1 MRSRKQVRRP
11 DAGPTIPRSRPTR
24 GESMSAKDDLRRL
37 KSIKHVVVLMMENR
51 SFDHMLG
58 YLSLPGGPMPEVDG
72 LKGNESNKD
81 AKGKDYPVFEFPAD
95 RTAFHKPGQPLE
107 ESLDPCHAPD
117 CVAEQLAGGNG
128 GFVKNFIAKKKPS
141 AKDRGLVMGY
151 FTGTHLPVYDHL
163 ARNYC
168 VCDKWHSSVPGDTW
182 PNRLYSLAGHEAETI
197 TASLGGDVASGLGV
211 FGQFA
216 GTTVWPQLKN
226 IPIYDVEAFTRQ
238 LHDDQ
243 WRWYSHDPATLRAA
257 DEHYRQF
264 ALFDRPNFS
273 YFNKKGISLGQQA
286 ADFPILV
293 EDSFLDDAVQGKLRD
308 VSWIDPNFIN
318 LRTFD
323 SNSND
328 DHPPA
333 DVRAGQALVLDLYS
347 ALVNSP
353 AWKDTLLVITYDEH
367 GGFYDHVPPPKVSDG
382 KYKTYG
388 VRVPAL
394 VIGPR
399 VKKGVSKVLFDH
411 TTLIKT
417 ILLRFA
423 DNPAKAVAALGPRVA
438 AANHLGAVLGD
449 APRNDIPDHGDLHTK
464 LDAWRL
470 ESRQAH
476 AGQAAGLAI
485 ASDGAGH
492 PLAMHEFQRNFAA
505 FALTM
510 RALGLPAGRP

>member
-1 MRSRKQVRRP
+1 
-11 DAGPTIPRSRPTR
+11 
-24 GESMSAKDDLRRL
+24 
-37 KSIKHVVVLMMENR
+37 
-51 SFDHMLG
+51 
-58 YLSLPGGPMPEVDG
+58 
-72 LKGNESNKD
+72 
-81 AKGKDYPVFEFPAD
+81 
-95 RTAFHKPGQPLE
+95 
-107 ESLDPCHAPD
+107 
-117 CVAEQLAGGNG
+117 
-128 GFVKNFIAKKKPS
+128 
-141 AKDRGLVMGY
+141 
-151 FTGTHLPVYDHL
+151 
-163 ARNYC
+163 
-168 VCDKWHSSVPGDTW
+168 
-182 PNRLYSLAGHEAETI
+182 
-197 TASLGGDVASGLGV
+197 
-211 FGQFA
+211 
-216 GTTVWPQLKN
+216 
-226 IPIYDVEAFTRQ
+226 
-238 LHDDQ
+238 
-243 WRWYSHDPATLRAA
+243 
-257 DEHYRQF
+257 
-264 ALFDRPNFS
+264 
-273 YFNKKGISLGQQA
+273 
-286 ADFPILV
+286 
-293 EDSFLDDAVQGKLRD
+293 
-308 VSWIDPNFIN
+308 
-318 LRTFD
+318 
-323 SNSND
+323 
-328 DHPPA
+328 
-333 DVRAGQALVLDLYS
+333 VRAGQALVLDLYS